1 MYIDTQNQV
10 WLNPTALTT
19 TAVSTNAIDCH
30 LPYTTSATQP
40 DPSVGVIM
48 GLVVHVVVVG
58 LHAGTE
64 TYEFQVIT
72 ATASDLTTG
81 QLVIATGGTI
91 ATADVAVKLAAG
103 AKVIV
108 PIPPGSIT
116 QQFLGAKF
124 VGANSSGVSVTG
136 EIVPLEWDLELQK
149 YYSTAITVH

>member
-19 TAVSTNAIDCH
+19 TAVSTNAIDCK
-30 LPYTTSATQP
+30 LPYTASATGP
-40 DPSVGVIM
+40 DPSVGEPLA
-48 GLVVHVVVVG
+48 LVVHVTTAGVHV
-58 LHAGTE
+58 GTE

-81 QLVIATGGTI
+81 QLVIATSGTI

-116 QQFLGAKF
+116 QQYLGAKI
-124 VGANSSGVSVTG
+124 VSANSAGVSVTG
-136 EIVPLEWDLELQK
+136 EIVPMYDIEVIK
-149 YYSTAITVH
+149 HYSTAITVH